1 MDNKIKIYIEG
12 GGGILNSQ
20 LRKAFVSLMK
30 RYGIRTDLF
39 NVVAS
44 GSRTKIYKDF
54 SKIFQNSLSIVLLDS
69 EKEIPYNKKKCKWD
83 FLCKNENWNKPKN
96 ATEDNLFF
104 MAACMES
111 WIVADEDA
119 LQEFYGRCFRSN
131 LPRAKDLSTVTKD
144 DIMNALEKS
153 TKECGKEKQ
162 YNKNNKKDSFKI
174 LEKVDVAK
182 ITKRNIYAKDF
193 FEFLKQ
199 KQQENNT

>member
-1 MDNKIKIYIEG
+1 
-12 GGGILNSQ
+12 
-20 LRKAFVSLMK
+20 MK
-30 RYGIRTDLF
+30 QYGIETNLF
-39 NVVAS
+39 RIVAG

-54 SKIFQNSLSIVLLDS
+54 GKIFQDSLSIVLIDS
-69 EKEIPYNKKKCKWD
+69 EKEISCDEKKCKWD
-83 FLCKNENWNKPKN
+83 FLWKNEKWKKPKG
-96 ATEDNLFF
+96 ATENSLFF

-111 WIVADEDA
+111 WIVADKDA
-119 LQEFYGRCFRSN
+119 LQEFYGKCFQPK
-131 LPRAKDLSTVTKD
+131 LPQAKDLSTITKI
-144 DIMNALEKS
+144 DIINALEKS

-162 YNKNNKKDSFKI
+162 YNTNNKKDSFKI

>member
-1 MDNKIKIYIEG
+1 MKI
-12 GGGILNSQ
+12 
-20 LRKAFVSLMK
+20 
-30 RYGIRTDLF
+30 
-39 NVVAS
+39 
-44 GSRTKIYKDF
+44 
-54 SKIFQNSLSIVLLDS
+54 
-69 EKEIPYNKKKCKWD
+69 
-83 FLCKNENWNKPKN
+83 WNKPEG
-96 ATEDNLFF
+96 ATENNLFF
-104 MAACMES
+104 MAACMET

-119 LQEFYGRCFRSN
+119 LQEFYGKCFQSN
-131 LPRAKDLSTVTKD
+131 LPRAEALNTVTKN
-144 DIMNALEKS
+144 DIMDALEKS